1 MERVGIHKACSIP
14 ALAGHVRLTPASFAT
29 SLYAFRRLLQKR
41 EKQITRN

>member
-14 ALAGHVRLTPASFAT
+14 ALAGHMRLTPASFAT